1 MAEIKSL
8 LDGVIEQEIQNVE
21 ALSSGSDEKS
31 ESRNPAQTP
40 YRGDQGRDRG
50 GREA

>member
-21 ALSSGSDEKS
+21 ALSSGTDEKS
-31 ESRNPAQTP
+31 KAIQNQI
-40 YRGDQGRDRG
+40 GRASC
-50 GREA
+50 RERVSS